1 MVVSRWDPTTQ
12 FCPACA
18 SLNKHRLSER
28 TYRCACGYSAPRDQH
43 AARNMLVFAGIYSP
57 EELGGALVE
66 PGTTARER
74 AQALSLVSAGDEAR
88 NEHGQE
94 GEPVSRSEAAE
105 KRHRL
110 QRCP

>member
-1 MVVSRWDPTTQ
+1 MDTAAREAKRKASRD
-12 FCPACA
+12 ANLA
-18 SLNKHRLSER
+18 LRARLSVR
-28 TYRCACGYSAPRDQH
+28 LRDQH

-88 NEHGQE
+88 NEHSQE
-94 GEPVSRSEAAE
+94 GEPISRSEAAE